1 MFPDVCSEV
10 FVVGRGIFS
19 VSKHG
24 QIHLKIL
31 GFVFATRDESHWG
44 RGHGGAEGGGR
55 GRPGRGGEGM
65 TTASQEHTRET
76 RCMHCHFPLSRY
88 PYERK
93 CVEKNTSFGIKNE
106 GTHKELFER

>member
-44 RGHGGAEGGGR
+44 RGHGELREGDGVDRGGG
-55 GRPGRGGEGM
+55 GG
-65 TTASQEHTRET
+65 
-76 RCMHCHFPLSRY
+76 
-88 PYERK
+88 
-93 CVEKNTSFGIKNE
+93 
-106 GTHKELFER
+106 KE